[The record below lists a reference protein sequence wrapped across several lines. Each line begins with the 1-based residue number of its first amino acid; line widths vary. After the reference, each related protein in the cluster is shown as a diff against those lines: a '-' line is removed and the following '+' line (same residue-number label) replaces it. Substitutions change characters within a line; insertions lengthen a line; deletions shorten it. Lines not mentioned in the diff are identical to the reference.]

1 MSDYEKFEDNEQV
14 RVLPADM
21 STAQADEARANLH
34 GNLAKMGWGFAN
46 QILNNEAA
54 KKGAKDAVKASK
66 KGEMIEPVSNLTEA
80 GRIYNAAAA
89 PVEKSMVA
97 SQMQEHVNAIYQGV
111 MNNPASSDPKTGN
124 LAQFSAQIKGYYDGM
139 MGTIPDEYKTYATS
153 LFNSS
158 ASTYGSRIAD
168 KVASYEEAQNNV
180 NLSLSAISLANNA
193 NQQVSEAMSNPNP
206 EERQKG
212 IEGAHENYMQAMSL
226 INQSQSHLNGN
237 PKAAAVQNYI
247 ISKGFYEATIL
258 GHMQGMIRNYHS
270 LTNPQEQQEQALA
283 IREFANEPFANKDLD
298 KSAPSFFNQNDKMIL
313 QNKLNAQ
320 ANSIFKLRGQEA
332 GQLREQIKSGLVAA
346 SHGKN
351 PTEMLQQVAIH
362 FPNEYAKINSQV
374 EANMFAHSY
383 SDNVS
388 NLPIP
393 QAQERYN
400 ELSKPGSL
408 IEMPGADL
416 ATRQRATSQILS
428 TLRTNLNRAHNDP
441 VAWGKENPNMQQKT
455 KNRLNSIYNTTTD
468 PMDSQKQQQMA
479 SNLLSNPVSI
489 FQTRLSPFMENF
501 YQGHLSDLR
510 SVQNGNGISSQQ
522 QVAFTN
528 ASAANIVQH
537 LNQLDGASRVE
548 QLKTAEEN
556 TGDSWPMVQ
565 RSLLHAG
572 LPAAD
577 IIATSIHKNPDTFT
591 ITNSILAGAD
601 ASRDPNFYKIIGTT
615 ASKSFQDVAALPNV
629 QQMIRSFSGNTG
641 IHGTQYS
648 SEIIKT
654 IASTS
659 AWKIQNSKSPN
670 WESNSD
676 IIKDTAN
683 QVLNGMYQN
692 SAQNGIRIPYNIKVG
707 NTSYPVN
714 MDTVYLAQAF
724 FNKNLEKYANL
735 PLVLTGNKENDRD
748 LNYKEKLEIGSI
760 PTSSLVE
767 GFLAD
772 SLINK
777 KDNSKD
783 HHYYKRLNEIQQ
795 GRWLT
800 LPNGDGLY
808 RVDMYGNP
816 VKMKNG
822 KQFQFKFLD
831 MQNNPPSDF
840 VHYEQ
845 GLATSFNNLEMSK
858 RLYNKGE
865 VFEAGLL
872 NIPSETGFIY
882 E

>member
-1 MSDYEKFEDNEQV
+1 MSDYEKFQDNEQV
-14 RVLPADM
+14 RVSPADM

-34 GNLAKMGWGFAN
+34 GNIAKIGWGFAN
-46 QILNNEAA
+46 QLLNNEAA
-54 KKGAKDAVKASK
+54 KKGAKDAVKVST
-66 KGEMIEPVSNLTEA
+66 KGEMIEPISNLTEA

-89 PVEKSMVA
+89 PVEKSMIA

-124 LAQFSAQIKGYYDGM
+124 LAQFGAKIKGYYDGM

-158 ASTYGSRIAD
+158 ARTYGSRIAD

-180 NLSLSAISLANNA
+180 NLSLSAYSLANNA

-212 IEGAHENYMQAMSL
+212 IEGARETYMQALSL
-226 INQSQSHLNGN
+226 TNLSQSHLNGK
-237 PKAAAVQNYI
+237 PVVAAIQKLHM
-247 ISKGFYEATIL
+247 SKGFYEASIL
-258 GHMQGMIRNYHS
+258 GYMKGMKRNYYS
-270 LTNPQEQQEQALA
+270 LTNPQEQQKQALA
-283 IREFANEPFANKDLD
+283 IREFANDPFSNKNLKFLD
-298 KSAPSFFNQNDKMIL
+298 KSALSQNDTMIL
-313 QNKLNAQ
+313 QNKLNSQ
-320 ANSIFKLRGQEA
+320 ANSIFKLRRQEA
-332 GQLREQIKSGLVAA
+332 GQLKEQIKSGLVAA

-351 PTEMLQQVAIH
+351 PIEMLQQVAIH
-362 FPNEYAKINSQV
+362 FPNEYAKIHSQV

-388 NLPIP
+388 NLPIA

-416 ATRQRATSQILS
+416 ATRQKATSQILS
-428 TLRTNLNRAHNDP
+428 TWRTNLNRAHN
-441 VAWGKENPNMQQKT
+441 NPIEWAMESPIMQQKT
-455 KNRLNSIYNTTTD
+455 NDRLDSIYNTTTD
-468 PMDSQKQQQMA
+468 PMNSHKQQQMA

-489 FQTRLSPFMENF
+489 FQTRLSPSMENF

-510 SVQNGNGISSQQ
+510 SVQNGNGISPQQ
-522 QVAFTN
+522 QVAFTK
-528 ASAANIVQH
+528 ASAANIVQN

-577 IIATSIHKNPDTFT
+577 IIATSIHKNANTYTLTDDL
-591 ITNSILAGAD
+591 LAGAD
-601 ASRDPNFYKIIGTT
+601 SSRDSDFYKKVGTT
-615 ASKSFQDVAALPNV
+615 PSRAFQDVAALPSI
-629 QQMIRSFSGNTG
+629 QKMISSFSGSAG
-641 IHGTQYS
+641 MQGSKYS
-648 SEIIKT
+648 SEIINT
-654 IASTS
+654 IATTA
-659 AWKIQNSKSPN
+659 AWRMQNRKSVD
-670 WESNSD
+670 WKSGAD
-676 IIKDTAN
+676 VIKDTAN
-683 QVLNGMYQN
+683 QVLKGMYQN

-707 NTSYPVN
+707 NASYPVN
-714 MDTVYLAQAF
+714 MDTVHLSQAF
-724 FNKNLEKYANL
+724 FNKNLEKYADL
-735 PLVLTGNKENDRD
+735 TIAPTGNKEEDAMRKNQ
-748 LNYKEKLEIGSI
+748 
-760 PTSSLVE
+760 
-767 GFLAD
+767 
-772 SLINK
+772 
-777 KDNSKD
+777 
-783 HHYYKRLNEIQQ
+783 RLNEIQQ
-795 GRWLT
+795 GKWLT

-808 RVDMYGNP
+808 RVDMYGKP
-816 VKMKNG
+816 VKNKNG
-822 KQFQFKFLD
+822 KPLQFTFLG

-845 GLATSFNNLEMSK
+845 GLNTSFNNLEMTK

-872 NIPSETGFIY
+872 NMPSTAI
-882 E
+882 

>member
-1 MSDYEKFEDNEQV
+1 MSDYEKFQDNEQV

-34 GNLAKMGWGFAN
+34 GNIAKMGWGFAN
-46 QILNNEAA
+46 QLLNNEAA
-54 KKGAKDAVKASK
+54 KKGAKDAVKAST
-66 KGEMIEPVSNLTEA
+66 KGEMIEPISNLTEA

-89 PVEKSMVA
+89 PVEKSMIA
-97 SQMQEHVNAIYQGV
+97 SQMQQHVNSIYQGV

-139 MGTIPDEYKTYATS
+139 MGTIPDEYKAYATS

-180 NLSLSAISLANNA
+180 NLSLSANSLANNA
-193 NQQVSEAMSNPNP
+193 AQQVYEATSNPNL

-212 IEGAHENYMQAMSL
+212 IEGAHETHMQAISL
-226 INQSQSHLNGN
+226 VNQSQSHLNGT
-237 PKAAAVQNYI
+237 PVSAAVQIHSMNK
-247 ISKGFYEATIL
+247 SFYEATIL
-258 GHMQGMIRNYHS
+258 GHMEGMIRNYHS
-270 LTNPQEQQEQALA
+270 LTNPQEQQKQALA

-320 ANSIFKLRGQEA
+320 ANSIFKLREIDLGKLNQDKA
-332 GQLREQIKSGLVAA
+332 TALVDA
-346 SHGKN
+346 SHGKY
-351 PTEMLQQVAIH
+351 PTSVLQQVALH
-362 FPNEYAKINSQV
+362 LPNEYPKFHSQV
-374 EANMFAHSY
+374 DANMFAYSY
-383 SDNVS
+383 TDKIS
-388 NLPIP
+388 NLPIA
-393 QAQERYN
+393 QAQEKYN
-400 ELSKPGSL
+400 QLITGASL
-408 IEMPGADL
+408 DMPGADS
-416 ATRQRATSQILS
+416 ATKERAKSIIINKLK
-428 TLRTNLNRAHNDP
+428 TNFNRAHNEP
-441 VAWGKENPNMQQKT
+441 VEWAMESPRMQQKT
-455 KNRLNSIYNTTTD
+455 KDEINRIYNTTTD

-489 FQTRLSPFMENF
+489 FQTRLSPPMENF

-522 QVAFTN
+522 QVAFTK

-572 LPAAD
+572 LKAAN

-591 ITNSILAGAD
+591 ITNSILAGAN

-615 ASKSFQDVAALPNV
+615 ASRSFQDVAALPNV

-641 IHGTQYS
+641 IHGTQYP

-845 GLATSFNNLEMSK
+845 GLATSFNNLEMAK

>member
-14 RVLPADM
+14 RVLPADI

-34 GNLAKMGWGFAN
+34 GNIAKMGWGFAN
-46 QILNNEAA
+46 QLLNNEAA

-89 PVEKSMVA
+89 PVEKSMIA

-139 MGTIPDEYKTYATS
+139 MGTIPDEYKAYATS

-180 NLSLSAISLANNA
+180 NLSLSANSLANNA
-193 NQQVSEAMSNPNP
+193 TQQAYEAMSNPNP

-212 IEGAHENYMQAMSL
+212 IEGAHENLMQAISL

-237 PKAAAVQNYI
+237 PVSAAVQIHSIN
-247 ISKGFYEATIL
+247 KGFYEATIL
-258 GHMQGMIRNYHS
+258 GHMEGMIRNYYS

-298 KSAPSFFNQNDKMIL
+298 KSAPSFFNQNNKMIL

-388 NLPIP
+388 NLPIA

-400 ELSKPGSL
+400 QLITGESL
-408 IEMPGADL
+408 DMPGADL
-416 ATRQRATSQILS
+416 ATKERTKSIIINKLK
-428 TLRTNLNRAHNDP
+428 TNLNRAHNDP
-441 VAWGKENPNMQQKT
+441 VAWGMQSPNMQQKT
-455 KNRLNSIYNTTTD
+455 KNRLDSIYNTTTD

-489 FQTRLSPFMENF
+489 FQTRLSPSMENF

-522 QVAFTN
+522 QVAFTK

-577 IIATSIHKNPDTFT
+577 IIATSIHKNANTYT
-591 ITNSILAGAD
+591 LTNDLLAGAD
-601 ASRDPNFYKIIGTT
+601 ASRDPDFYKKVGTT
-615 ASKSFQDVAALPNV
+615 PSKAFQDVASLPSI
-629 QQMIRSFSGNTG
+629 QQMMSSFSGITG
-641 IHGTQYS
+641 MQGSKYS
-648 SEIIKT
+648 SEIINT
-654 IASTS
+654 IATTA
-659 AWKIQNSKSPN
+659 AWRMQNRKSVD
-670 WESNSD
+670 WKSGAD
-676 IIKDTAN
+676 VIKDTAN
-683 QVLNGMYQN
+683 QVLKGMYQN

-714 MDTVYLAQAF
+714 MDTVHLSQAF
-724 FNKNLEKYANL
+724 FNKNLEKYADL
-735 PLVLTGNKENDRD
+735 TSASTGNKEDDVVHKNR
-748 LNYKEKLEIGSI
+748 
-760 PTSSLVE
+760 
-767 GFLAD
+767 
-772 SLINK
+772 
-777 KDNSKD
+777 
-783 HHYYKRLNEIQQ
+783 RLNEIQQ
-795 GRWLT
+795 GKWLT
-800 LPNGDGLY
+800 LQNGDGLY
-808 RVDMYGNP
+808 RVDMYGKP
-816 VKMKNG
+816 VEMKNG
-822 KQFQFKFLD
+822 KPFQFKFLD

-845 GLATSFNNLEMSK
+845 GLNNSELAK
-858 RLYNKGE
+858 RLYDTRSGV
-865 VFEAGLL
+865 VFEAGLI
-872 NIPSETGFIY
+872 NAPSNAI
-882 E
+882 